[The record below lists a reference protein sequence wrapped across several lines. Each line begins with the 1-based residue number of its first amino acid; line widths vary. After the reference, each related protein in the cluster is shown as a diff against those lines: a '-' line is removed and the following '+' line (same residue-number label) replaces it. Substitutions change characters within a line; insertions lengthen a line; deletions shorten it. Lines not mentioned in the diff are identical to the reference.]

1 MDILSLKTLV
11 AFHCDILLSINFIYV
26 SFLFMSC
33 FPTASR
39 TREEITIAVSIFLLF
54 HRVYRKVLCME
65 RLHLEWGSIIEI
77 PQNSKDHK
85 KQFIRWKKNAVIG
98 K

>member
-1 MDILSLKTLV
+1 MFLSSLCHV
-11 AFHCDILLSINFIYV
+11 FI
-26 SFLFMSC
+26 
-33 FPTASR
+33 TASR

-65 RLHLEWGSIIEI
+65 RLHLEWSSIIEI

-85 KQFIRWKKNAVIG
+85 KQFIRWKKNAVTNTKIRTALSIIIL
-98 K
+98 